1 MCTKDPQCIALKVRL
16 NADAEKTIRNA
27 ALSEAETI
35 GGAVKSTALNV
46 EVIRSETDREQ
57 RRSDRRN

>member
-1 MCTKDPQCIALKVRL
+1 MCAKDPQCITLKVRL

-27 ALSEAETI
+27 ALSTAETI
-35 GGAVKSTALNV
+35 GGAVKSAALNV

-57 RRSDRRN
+57 RRSDHRN